1 MTTLY
6 SIQMLVFIKFGQ
18 RENAPY
24 DLIFTNQINGKPQ
37 RRVNVLFP
45 DEESFKFDLSFI
57 DGEPIAQL
65 QVEQADPVSADP
77 KDETRNLEPKIIAE
91 KSAEERRGC
100 KKHLLFF
107 CQAGVCSCSTP
118 WT

>member
-1 MTTLY
+1 M
-6 SIQMLVFIKFGQ
+6 
-18 RENAPY
+18 
-24 DLIFTNQINGKPQ
+24 IFTNQINGKPQ

-65 QVEQADPVSADP
+65 QVEQADPISADP
-77 KDETRNLEPKIIAE
+77 KDETKNLEPKIIAE
-91 KSAEERRGC
+91 KSAEERRDDAST
-100 KKHLLFF
+100 FYSF
-107 CQAGVCSCSTP
+107 ARQGVCSCSTP